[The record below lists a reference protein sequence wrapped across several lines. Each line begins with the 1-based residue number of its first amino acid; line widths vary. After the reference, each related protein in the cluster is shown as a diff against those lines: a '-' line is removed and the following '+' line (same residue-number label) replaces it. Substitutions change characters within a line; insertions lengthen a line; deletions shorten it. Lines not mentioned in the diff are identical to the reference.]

1 MRSSSR
7 RGVRRTVL
15 IALLSG
21 LAAALSV
28 SAVFMA
34 AGAFDAD
41 DASAPRGA
49 ASPSAAAGDPAATV
63 FRRARGGV
71 VLVEARRPGTPLSF
85 GRPSRE
91 DGVATGTGF
100 LVDESGHIVTNDH
113 VAAGGRVVT
122 VQAGPR
128 TRRVRARIVGRDPS
142 TDLALLRVDPREAPE
157 LAPLPLGDSDDVRVG
172 DTAIAVGNP
181 YGLQRTLTVGVVSAI
196 DRSIDAPDGFPI
208 DGAVQTDAAINP
220 GNSGGPLLD
229 SSGRVIGVLA
239 QSESGSTGI
248 AYAVPVDTL
257 RRVIPELRR
266 AGRVE
271 RAHLGVATVE
281 LVPDLARTLGLRS
294 REGLVVSDVTG
305 GSPADDAGVREAQA
319 IERGAPRGGDV
330 LLAIDGTE
338 LAETSDLTAALER
351 LSPGREVELTV
362 LRDGRRLTLEAE
374 LGRRETPEP

>member
-1 MRSSSR
+1 
-7 RGVRRTVL
+7 VRRTVL

-28 SAVFMA
+28 SAAFMA
-34 AGAFDAD
+34 AGAFDD
-41 DASAPRGA
+41 ESSAPR
-49 ASPSAAAGDPAATV
+49 AAAAPPAGTGTDLSAL
-63 FRRARGGV
+63 FRRAREGV

-91 DGVATGTGF
+91 DGIATGTGF
-100 LVDESGHIVTNDH
+100 VVDESGHVVTNDH
-113 VAAGGRVVT
+113 VAAGGSVVT

-128 TRRVRARIVGRDPS
+128 TPRVRARIVGRDPS
-142 TDLALLRVDPREAPE
+142 TDLALLRVEPRELPG
-157 LAPLPLGDSDDVRVG
+157 LTPLPLGDSGAVRVG

-181 YGLQRTLTVGVVSAI
+181 FGLQRSLTVGVVSAV

-208 DGAVQTDAAINP
+208 EGAVQTDAAINP

-229 SSGRVIGVLA
+229 RAGRVIGVLA
-239 QSESGSTGI
+239 QSESDGI

-257 RRVIPELRR
+257 RRVMPELRR

-281 LVPDLARTLGLRS
+281 LEPDLARALGLRA

-305 GSPADDAGVREAQA
+305 GSPADDAGVREARS
-319 IERGAPRGGDV
+319 IDRGAPRGGDV
-330 LLAIDGTE
+330 LLAIDGTP
-338 LAETSDLTAALER
+338 LAETADLTAALER
-351 LSPGREVELTV
+351 LDPGEQVELTV
-362 LRDGRRLTLEAE
+362 LRGGRRLTLEAE
-374 LGRRETPEP
+374 LGRRPSG

>member
-1 MRSSSR
+1 M
-7 RGVRRTVL
+7 RRTVL

-41 DASAPRGA
+41 EASAPRAA
-49 ASPSAAAGDPAATV
+49 ASPSALAGEPVATV
-63 FRRARGGV
+63 FRRARSGV

-100 LVDESGHIVTNDH
+100 LVDGSGHIVTNDH

-229 SSGRVIGVLA
+229 GSGRVIGVLA

-257 RRVIPELRR
+257 RRVIPDLRR
-266 AGRVE
+266 DGRVE

-281 LVPDLARTLGLRS
+281 LEPDLARTLGLRS
-294 REGLVVSDVTG
+294 RQGLVVSDVTG
-305 GSPADDAGVREAQA
+305 GSPADDAGVRGAQS

-330 LLAIDGTE
+330 LLAIDGTP

-351 LSPGREVELTV
+351 LSPGQEVELTV

-374 LGRRETPEP
+374 LGRRETPAP

>member
-1 MRSSSR
+1 M
-7 RGVRRTVL
+7 RRTVL

-28 SAVFMA
+28 SAVFIA

-41 DASAPRGA
+41 DASAPRAA
-49 ASPSAAAGDPAATV
+49 ASPSAPAGEPVAAV
-63 FRRARGGV
+63 FRRVRSGV

-157 LAPLPLGDSDDVRVG
+157 LAALPLGDSDDVRVG

-271 RAHLGVATVE
+271 RAHLGLATVE
-281 LVPDLARTLGLRS
+281 LEPDLARTLGLRS

-305 GSPADDAGVREAQA
+305 GSPADDAGVRGAQS

-330 LLAIDGTE
+330 LLAIDRTP
-338 LAETSDLTAALER
+338 LAETTDLTAALER
-351 LSPGREVELTV
+351 LSPGQEVELTV

-374 LGRRETPEP
+374 LGRRGTPAP

>member
-1 MRSSSR
+1 M
-7 RGVRRTVL
+7 RRTVL

-28 SAVFMA
+28 SAVFIA

-41 DASAPRGA
+41 DASAPRAA
-49 ASPSAAAGDPAATV
+49 ASPSAPAGEPVAAV
-63 FRRARGGV
+63 FRRVRSGV

-142 TDLALLRVDPREAPE
+142 TDLALLRVGPREAPE
-157 LAPLPLGDSDDVRVG
+157 LAALPLGDSDDVRVG

-271 RAHLGVATVE
+271 RAHLGLATVE
-281 LVPDLARTLGLRS
+281 LEPDLARTLGLRS

-305 GSPADDAGVREAQA
+305 GSPADDAGVRGAQS

-330 LLAIDGTE
+330 LLAIDRTP
-338 LAETSDLTAALER
+338 LAETTDLTAALER
-351 LSPGREVELTV
+351 LSPGQEVELTV

-374 LGRRETPEP
+374 LGRRETPAP

>member
-1 MRSSSR
+1 M
-7 RGVRRTVL
+7 RRTVL

-28 SAVFMA
+28 SAVFIA

-41 DASAPRGA
+41 DASAPRAA
-49 ASPSAAAGDPAATV
+49 ASPSAPAGEPVAAV
-63 FRRARGGV
+63 FRRVRSGV

-157 LAPLPLGDSDDVRVG
+157 LAALPLGDSDDVRVG

-181 YGLQRTLTVGVVSAI
+181 YGLQRTLTVGVVSSI

-271 RAHLGVATVE
+271 RAHLGLATVE
-281 LVPDLARTLGLRS
+281 LEPDLARTLGLRS

-305 GSPADDAGVREAQA
+305 GSPADDAGVRGAQS

-330 LLAIDGTE
+330 LLAIDRTP

-351 LSPGREVELTV
+351 LSPGQEVELTV

-374 LGRRETPEP
+374 LGRRGTPAP

>member
-1 MRSSSR
+1 M
-7 RGVRRTVL
+7 RRTVL

-41 DASAPRGA
+41 EASAPRAA
-49 ASPSAAAGDPAATV
+49 ASPSALAGEPVATV
-63 FRRARGGV
+63 FRRARSGV

-100 LVDESGHIVTNDH
+100 LVDGSGHIVTNDH

-157 LAPLPLGDSDDVRVG
+157 LAPLPLGDSDDVHVG
-172 DTAIAVGNP
+172 DAAIAVGNP

-229 SSGRVIGVLA
+229 GFGRVIGVLA

-257 RRVIPELRR
+257 RRVIPDLRR
-266 AGRVE
+266 DGRVE

-281 LVPDLARTLGLRS
+281 LEPDLARTLGLRS

-305 GSPADDAGVREAQA
+305 GSPADDAGVRGAQS

-330 LLAIDGTE
+330 LLAIDGTP
-338 LAETSDLTAALER
+338 LAETADLTAALER
-351 LSPGREVELTV
+351 LSPGQEVELTV

-374 LGRRETPEP
+374 LGRRETPAP

>member
-1 MRSSSR
+1 
-7 RGVRRTVL
+7 VRRTVL

-34 AGAFDAD
+34 AGAFDDD
-41 DASAPRGA
+41 DASAPRAA
-49 ASPSAAAGDPAATV
+49 ASPSAGTRADAPAL
-63 FRRARGGV
+63 FRRARDGV

-91 DGVATGTGF
+91 DGIATGTGF
-100 LVDESGHIVTNDH
+100 VVDGSGHIVTNDH
-113 VAAGGRVVT
+113 VAAGGSVVT

-128 TRRVRARIVGRDPS
+128 TPRVRARIVGRDPS
-142 TDLALLRVDPREAPE
+142 TDLALLRVDPREAPD
-157 LAPLPLGDSDDVRVG
+157 LTPLPLGDSDDVRVG

-181 YGLQRTLTVGVVSAI
+181 FGLQRSLTVGVVSAV

-208 DGAVQTDAAINP
+208 EGAVQTDAAINP

-229 SSGRVIGVLA
+229 QAGRVIGVLA
-239 QSESGSTGI
+239 QSESGSSGI

-257 RRVIPELRR
+257 RRVMPELRR

-281 LVPDLARTLGLRS
+281 LEPDLARTLGLR
-294 REGLVVSDVTG
+294 RHEGLVVSDVTG
-305 GSPADDAGVREAQA
+305 GGPADDAGVRGARS

-330 LLAIDGTE
+330 LLAIDGTP
-338 LAETSDLTAALER
+338 LAETADLTAALER
-351 LSPGREVELTV
+351 LGPGEEVELTV
-362 LRDGRRLTLEAE
+362 LRDGRRVTLEAE
-374 LGRRETPEP
+374 LGRRRTPAP

>member
-1 MRSSSR
+1 M
-7 RGVRRTVL
+7 RRTVL

-28 SAVFMA
+28 SAVFLA

-41 DASAPRGA
+41 DASAPRAA
-49 ASPSAAAGDPAATV
+49 ASPSAPAGERVAAA
-63 FRRARGGV
+63 FRRARNGV

-85 GRPSRE
+85 DRPSRE

-100 LVDESGHIVTNDH
+100 LVDEAGHIVTNDH

-128 TRRVRARIVGRDPS
+128 TRRLRARIVGRDPS
-142 TDLALLRVDPREAPE
+142 TDLALLRVNPREAPE
-157 LAPLPLGDSDDVRVG
+157 LAPLPLGDSDEVRVG

-181 YGLQRTLTVGVVSAI
+181 YGLQRTLTVGVVSSI

-266 AGRVE
+266 DGRVE

-281 LVPDLARTLGLRS
+281 LEPDLARTLGLRS
-294 REGLVVSDVTG
+294 RAGLVVSDVTG
-305 GSPADDAGVREAQA
+305 GSPADDAGVREAQS

-330 LLAIDGTE
+330 LLAIDGTQ

-351 LSPGREVELTV
+351 LSPGQEVELTV

-374 LGRRETPEP
+374 LGRRETPAP

>member
-34 AGAFDAD
+34 AGAFDD
-41 DASAPRGA
+41 GSSAPRAA
-49 ASPSAAAGDPAATV
+49 ASPSAAAGERVAAV
-63 FRRARGGV
+63 FRRSRSGV
-71 VLVEARRPGTPLSF
+71 VLVEARRRGTPLSF
-85 GRPSRE
+85 GRPSRG

-100 LVDESGHIVTNDH
+100 LVDDSGHIVTNDH

-142 TDLALLRVDPREAPE
+142 TDLALLRVDPREAPD
-157 LAPLPLGDSDDVRVG
+157 LVPLPLGDSDDVRVG

-181 YGLQRTLTVGVVSAI
+181 YGLQRTLTVGVVSAT

-229 SSGRVIGVLA
+229 GAGRVIGVLA

-248 AYAVPVDTL
+248 AYAVPVDTV
-257 RRVIPELRR
+257 RRVVPELRR
-266 AGRVE
+266 SGRVE
-271 RAHLGVATVE
+271 RAHLGVSTVE
-281 LVPDLARTLGLRS
+281 LEPDLARTLGLRV
-294 REGLVVSDVTG
+294 RDGLVVRDVTS
-305 GSPADDAGVREAQA
+305 GSPADDAGVRGARS

-330 LLAIDGTE
+330 LLAIDGAP

-362 LRDGRRLTLEAE
+362 LRAGRRMTLEAE
-374 LGRRETPEP
+374 LGRRETPTP

>member
-1 MRSSSR
+1 M
-7 RGVRRTVL
+7 RRTVL

-28 SAVFMA
+28 SAVFIA

-41 DASAPRGA
+41 DASAPRAA
-49 ASPSAAAGDPAATV
+49 ASPSAPAGEPVAAV
-63 FRRARGGV
+63 FRRVRSGV

-128 TRRVRARIVGRDPS
+128 TRRLRARIVGRDPS
-142 TDLALLRVDPREAPE
+142 TDLALLRVNPREAPE

-181 YGLQRTLTVGVVSAI
+181 YGLQRTLTVGVVSSI

-271 RAHLGVATVE
+271 RAHLGLATVE
-281 LVPDLARTLGLRS
+281 LEPDLARTLGLRS

-305 GSPADDAGVREAQA
+305 GSPADDAGVRGAQS

-330 LLAIDGTE
+330 LLAIDGTP

-351 LSPGREVELTV
+351 LTPGQEVELTV

-374 LGRRETPEP
+374 LGRRGTPAP

>member
-1 MRSSSR
+1 M
-7 RGVRRTVL
+7 RRTVL

-28 SAVFMA
+28 SAVFIA

-41 DASAPRGA
+41 DASAPRAA
-49 ASPSAAAGDPAATV
+49 ASPSAPAGEPVAAV
-63 FRRARGGV
+63 FRRVRSGV

-157 LAPLPLGDSDDVRVG
+157 LAALPLGDSDDVRVG

-271 RAHLGVATVE
+271 RAHLGLATVE
-281 LVPDLARTLGLRS
+281 LEPDLARTLGLRS

-305 GSPADDAGVREAQA
+305 GSPADDAGVRGAQS

-330 LLAIDGTE
+330 LLAIDRTP
-338 LAETSDLTAALER
+338 LAETTDLTAALER
-351 LSPGREVELTV
+351 LSPGQEVELTV

-374 LGRRETPEP
+374 LGRRETPAP